1 MQTIDSLLSQNPRYA
16 STTEGVWEK
25 AEPSNFAMSVNAGPA
40 QVCEVT
46 PRGNREPGAW
56 ADEEF
61 ANAMLIVDAK
71 RNAALA
77 MLVDDLIA
85 ACARAEKD
93 YRQLVTVLGAEGRGC
108 FPQTISDAMTMA
120 DHLATLAARVAALKT
135 GSRET

>member
-16 STTEGVWEK
+16 KTTEGVWEK

-93 YRQLVTVLGAEGRGC
+93 YRQLVDSAWRRGARLL
-108 FPQTISDAMTMA
+108 SA
-120 DHLATLAARVAALKT
+120 DHQRRDDD
-135 GSRET
+135 GGPSREPGSPRRCAQNR